1 MNVIHAGRAALLVV
15 LGGFAQLAAA
25 QVFINEF
32 HYDNGGAD
40 TGEAVEVAG
49 PAGTVLDGYS
59 LVFYNGSSG
68 AAYATLPL
76 SGTLGDQCGGYGT
89 AVFSQAGI
97 QNGAPDGI
105 ALVDGSNSVLEFI
118 SYEGDFVAVDGAAS
132 GLMSVDIGVSEP
144 GDTPV
149 GQSLQRSGAGSAASD
164 FSWGGPVD
172 DSFGLVNA
180 GQDFNGADCPDPV
193 DEEPPVAVP
202 GDVFISEIHYDN
214 DGTDTGE
221 AVEITG
227 PAGQAL
233 SGWSIVLY
241 NGNGGGQYGSTL
253 ELSGTLEDCGDALGV
268 TVVELPSNGLQNGSP
283 DGLALVDSEGTV
295 LEFLSYEGQ
304 FTAAGGP
311 ADGILSEDIGVAESS
326 GTAIG
331 DSLQREL
338 DRSGWNAEAPNSF
351 GELNDDDPTT
361 FCPLDEEPE
370 MLACGDEAV
379 LISAVQGSGFSTPLD
394 GQVVTVDAVVVG
406 VFPELSGYFLQEEDA
421 DADADPLSSE
431 GLFVFDPGAAVAMG
445 DQVIVRG
452 EAGEFFG
459 MTQISEQESLVCGTG
474 GPVTAARPVLPVASI
489 DDFEAFEGMSVIFEQ
504 ELTIS
509 EYFNFDRF
517 GEMVLA
523 LPERGDRP
531 YQPTNVLE
539 PGPDAAV
546 LQNLNDRS
554 RITLDDGRSDQNPVI
569 LRHPNG
575 QPFSVTNRFRGGDT
589 VWDVTGVLNF
599 SFGLYRIQPTAPAQY
614 SPLNLRPDTPDEVGG
629 SLKVASF
636 NVLNYFTTLDE
647 PGNVCGPSALECR
660 GANTPEE
667 LERQRSKILAA
678 LEAIDADIVGLI
690 ELENDEGIAIADL
703 VVGLNDAGGSYDFI
717 DTGAIGGD
725 AIKVGIIYK
734 TDTVMPAGS
743 FAILDSTV
751 DPRFIDDKNRPVL
764 AQSFVEK
771 ASAARF
777 TVAVNHF
784 KSKGSSCDDVGDP
797 TDPNGQGNCNGVRTE
812 AAAALVDWLAT
823 DPTGSGDADV
833 IITGDLNAYAK
844 EDPIDAI
851 LAGADDTGGTDDD
864 YVDLVQLFEGDLA
877 YSFVFSGQFGYL
889 DHALV
894 NGPMLGQVTGLTE
907 WHINADEPDALDYDT
922 SFNPP
927 ELYEPNAFRS
937 SDHDPIIVGLA
948 PQASV
953 ADLGG
958 FVDNA
963 VAAGSLAGTGRRP
976 DITLGLFDGLLDRAA
991 RYESRGKEF
1000 LVCFNM
1006 ARASVR
1012 VDGKRFPRDWVEGA
1026 AAQDV
1031 LRVINQYR
1039 EANCSF

>member
-1 MNVIHAGRAALLVV
+1 MNVFHAGRTAALVL
-15 LGGFAQLAAA
+15 LGGMAQSATA

-49 PAGTVLDGYS
+49 LAGTVLDGYS
-59 LVFYNGSSG
+59 LVFYNGSNGTS
-68 AAYATLPL
+68 YATLAL
-76 SGTLGDQCGGYGT
+76 SGSLADQCGGYGT
-89 AVFSQAGI
+89 AAFSQAGI

-105 ALVDGSNSVLEFI
+105 ALVDDADTVVEFI
-118 SYEGDFVAVDGAAS
+118 SYEGEFAAVDGVAA
-132 GLMSVDIGVSEP
+132 GLVSTDIGVSEP

-149 GQSLQRSGAGSAASD
+149 GQSLQRSGAGIVASD
-164 FSWGGPVD
+164 FSWGGPLA

-180 GQDFNGADCPDPV
+180 NQDFNGFDCTDPV
-193 DEEPPVAVP
+193 EEEPPVAAP

-221 AVEITG
+221 AIEITG
-227 PAGQAL
+227 PAGQDL

-241 NGNGGGQYGSTL
+241 NGNGGGPYNTL
-253 ELSGTLEDCGDALGV
+253 DLGGILEDCGNAVGV
-268 TVVELPSNGLQNGSP
+268 TLVELPSNGLQNGSP
-283 DGLALVDSEGTV
+283 DGLALVNNEGTV

-311 ADGILSEDIGVAESS
+311 ADSIVSEDIGVAESS

-338 DRSGWNAEAPNSF
+338 DRSGWNAAAPNSF
-351 GELNDDDPTT
+351 GELNDDDPDT
-361 FCPLDEEPE
+361 FCPVVEEPE

-406 VFPELSGYFLQEEDA
+406 VFPELNGFFLQEEDA
-421 DADADPLSSE
+421 DADADPLTSE
-431 GLFVFDPGAAVAMG
+431 GLFVFDPGATVALG

-452 EAGEFFG
+452 EAGEFFA

-474 GPVTAARPVLPVASI
+474 GPVTAAKPTLPVASI

-539 PGPDAAV
+539 PGPDAAA
-546 LQNLNDRS
+546 LQELNDRS
-554 RITLDDGRSDQNPVI
+554 RITLDDGRSDQNPPV

-589 VWDVTGVLNF
+589 VWDVAGVLNF
-599 SFGLYRIQPTAPAQY
+599 SFGQYRIQPTAPAQY
-614 SPLNLRPDTPDEVGG
+614 SNLNLRPDVPEDVGG
-629 SLKVASF
+629 SLKVVAF
-636 NVLNYFTTLDE
+636 NVLNYFTTIDE
-647 PGNVCGPSALECR
+647 GEDICGRSLLECR
-660 GANTPEE
+660 GADSPEE
-667 LERQRSKILAA
+667 LERQRTKILAA
-678 LEAIDADIVGLI
+678 LQAIGADIIGLI
-690 ELENDEGIAIADL
+690 ELENDEGTAIADL
-703 VVGLNDAGGSYDFI
+703 VAGLNAAGGDYDFI

-725 AIKVGIIYK
+725 AIKVGFIYGAG
-734 TDTVMPAGS
+734 TVTPAGN
-743 FAILDSTV
+743 FAVLDSSV
-751 DPRFIDDKNRPVL
+751 DPRFIDTKNRPAL

-777 TVAVNHF
+777 TVTVNHF

-812 AAAALVDWLAT
+812 AAAALVDWLAS

-833 IITGDLNAYAK
+833 MIIGDLNAYAK

-851 LAGADDTGGTDDD
+851 LQGADDSAGTDDD
-864 YVDLVQLFEGDLA
+864 YTDLVQLFEGDLA

-894 NGPMLGQVTGLTE
+894 NAPMLAQVTGLTE

-948 PQASV
+948 LQASL
-953 ADLGG
+953 ADLAG
-958 FVDNA
+958 FFDDA
-963 VAAGSLAGTGRRP
+963 VAAGTLAGTGRRP
-976 DITLGLFDGLLDRAA
+976 DITLRLFDGLLDRAA
-991 RYESRGKEF
+991 RYERRGKNF
-1000 LVCFNM
+1000 LTCFNL
-1006 ARASVR
+1006 ARASTR
-1012 VDGKRFPRDWVEGA
+1012 ADGKRFPRDWVEGD

-1039 EANCSF
+1039 ETNCRF

>member
-1 MNVIHAGRAALLVV
+1 MNVFHAGRAAALLL
-15 LGGFAQLAAA
+15 LGGVAQVATA

-49 PAGTVLDGYS
+49 LAGTTLDGYS
-59 LVFYNGSSG
+59 LVFYNGSNGTS
-68 AAYATLPL
+68 YATLAL
-76 SGTLGDQCGGYGT
+76 SGSLPDQCGGYGT

-105 ALVDGSNSVLEFI
+105 ALVDDADAVVEFL
-118 SYEGDFVAVDGAAS
+118 SYEGDFVAVDGPAS
-132 GLMSVDIGVSEP
+132 GLSSTDILVFEP

-149 GQSLQRSGAGSAASD
+149 GQSLQRSGAGITASD
-164 FSWGGPVD
+164 FSWGGPLD

-180 GQDFNGADCPDPV
+180 SQDFNGFDCPDPV
-193 DEEPPVAVP
+193 EEEPPVAVP

-214 DGTDTGE
+214 DGTDSGE
-221 AVEITG
+221 AIEITG
-227 PAGQAL
+227 PAGQDL

-241 NGNGGGQYGSTL
+241 NGNGGGPYNTL
-253 ELSGTLEDCGDALGV
+253 DLGGILEDCGNSLGV

-283 DGLALVDSEGTV
+283 DGLALVNNEGTV

-311 ADGILSEDIGVAESS
+311 ADGIASDDIGVAESS

-338 DRSGWNAEAPNSF
+338 DRSAWNAAAPNSF

-361 FCPLDEEPE
+361 FCPVVEEPE

-406 VFPELSGYFLQEEDA
+406 VFPDLNGYFLQEEDA
-421 DADADPLSSE
+421 DADADPLTSE
-431 GLFVFDPGAAVAMG
+431 GLFVFDPGASVTMG

-474 GPVTAARPVLPVASI
+474 GAVTAAKPTLPVSSI
-489 DDFEAFEGMSVIFEQ
+489 DDFEAFEGMSVVFEQ

-539 PGPDAAV
+539 PGPDAAA
-546 LQNLNDRS
+546 LQDLNDRS
-554 RITLDDGRSDQNPVI
+554 RITLDDGRSDQNPAL

-575 QPFSVTNRFRGGDT
+575 EAFSVTNRFRGGDT

-599 SFGLYRIQPTAPAQY
+599 AFGLYRIQPTAPAQY

-636 NVLNYFTTLDE
+636 NVLNFFTTLDE
-647 PGNVCGPSALECR
+647 PGNVCGPNALGCR
-660 GANTPEE
+660 GADTPEE
-667 LERQRSKILAA
+667 LERQRTKILAA
-678 LEAIDADIVGLI
+678 LQAIDADIVGLI
-690 ELENDEGIAIADL
+690 ELENDDGTAIADL
-703 VVGLNDAGGSYDFI
+703 VAGLNAAGGDYDFI

-725 AIKVGIIYK
+725 AIKVGFIYRPG
-734 TDTVMPAGS
+734 TVMPAGN
-743 FAILDSTV
+743 FAILDSSV
-751 DPRFIDDKNRPVL
+751 DPRFIDTKNRPVL
-764 AQSFVEK
+764 AQTFVET

-784 KSKGSSCDDVGDP
+784 KSKGSACDDVGDP
-797 TDPNGQGNCNGVRTE
+797 LDPNGQGNCNGVRSE
-812 AAAALVDWLAT
+812 AAAALVDWLAS

-833 IITGDLNAYAK
+833 MIIGDLNAYAK
-844 EDPIDAI
+844 EDPIDAV
-851 LAGADDTGGTDDD
+851 LAGSDDTAGTGDD

-889 DHALV
+889 DHALA
-894 NGPMLGQVTGLTE
+894 NGPMLSQVTGLTE

-937 SDHDPIIVGLA
+937 SDHDPIVVGLA
-948 PQASV
+948 PRASL

-958 FVDNA
+958 FIDDA
-963 VAAGSLAGTGRRP
+963 VAAGTLEGTGRRP
-976 DITLGLFDGLLDRAA
+976 AVTLKLFEGLLDRALK
-991 RYESRGKEF
+991 YDSKGLDF
-1000 LVCFNM
+1000 LACFNL
-1006 ARASVR
+1006 ARAAGR
-1012 VDGKRFPRDWVEGA
+1012 VDGEGRPKDWVAGD

-1039 EANCSF
+1039 DANCSH